1 MQNRR
6 KGTHMATGRLQS
18 EGKTATKQKVLLYA
32 VIILAIGVAL
42 RLLPLHYQGFYE
54 PDGFYHYSVIRAA
67 ISNGYV
73 IPRYLGLSGFP
84 AHTEVSEPLGLY
96 YLTMAPYYLFNSI
109 GVNYYTI
116 MRLLPVLFGI
126 LDVIGAY
133 FLAKLLVK
141 DYRIGIISMVFVA
154 ISAANAART
163 YATIYRGDT
172 FVTIFLI
179 AAILLAARGI
189 MGADESRIKG
199 WLFPAAS
206 ATVLGSA
213 FSIWQGTPFA
223 VVVYALG
230 TAFLIAYGFIK
241 EDIGVARGAFR
252 LSICMIIPYLLE
264 VLFLSTGVMV
274 SWQPLTGINFFA
286 IYVPMLVV
294 ATASL
299 LGVSYL
305 KRPRRQRHG
314 NYLTGALRTTRARAI
329 VSALVAIAAISA
341 IVLLLG
347 SRLYYLAIGGG
358 LLSAQTALER
368 SIQELQKPGPL
379 FLFSSFSFQLL
390 LAPIGVALYLFGM
403 KGRKGI
409 KALRGTMPSFL
420 LLLSYLLVTLYLQVN
435 ASRFNSLLSIPMAGL
450 SAYAVWAIAS
460 DKSKST
466 IRIFNDRVNM
476 RATLVGLLAA
486 FIIIEFVVTAAQSA
500 AFSQADGIDPA
511 FLSAMAWM
519 RNSTPANATVLAFWP
534 DGSVI
539 EGWADRT
546 SFMDSVGGQNSALIA
561 NFSDFILNSSPD
573 PQYLYDIGRP
583 QYLVVRYLLLD
594 ESLPIVEEGNLSASR
609 YYYIQLQP
617 AGESKSQGSS
627 TYGFMAPRGYPYYT
641 VSVTIPNG
649 SLSLPGATLLSTN
662 GTAYNATIIYYNMS
676 SGTYGISDAVGAP
689 SSLPTVLVYL
699 NSTGTVASA
708 ALTSS
713 GLADS
718 NLFKLLIECGQA
730 SCAYNPGNV
739 SLSIVY
745 SNNDTKIFRLSYR

>member
-1 MQNRR
+1 M
-6 KGTHMATGRLQS
+6 H
-18 EGKTATKQKVLLYA
+18 GKARSLTTFAAAIIIVLMLG
-32 VIILAIGVAL
+32 VSLRAI
-42 RLLPLHYQGFYE
+42 PLFNYQGFYE
-54 PDGFYHYSVIRAA
+54 PDGFYHYAVVTAA
-67 ISNGYV
+67 IADGYG
-73 IPRYLGLSGFP
+73 IPYVLSLSGFP
-84 AHTEVSEPLGLY
+84 QHFIISEPLGLY
-96 YLTMAPYYLFNSI
+96 YLTLIPTYVLHGFGISA
-109 GVNYYTI
+109 YTI
-116 MRLLPVLFGI
+116 MRLLPVLFGA
-126 LDVIGAY
+126 LDMVGAY
-133 FLAKLLVK
+133 LLGK
-141 DYRIGIISMVFVA
+141 SIANDRRAGLLSMLLIA
-154 ISAANAART
+154 ISGANAART
-163 YATIYRGDT
+163 YATIYRGDS
-172 FVTIFLI
+172 FI
-179 AAILLAARGI
+179 
-189 MGADESRIKG
+189 S
-199 WLFPAAS
+199 
-206 ATVLGSA
+206 
-213 FSIWQGTPFA
+213 
-223 VVVYALG
+223 
-230 TAFLIAYGFIK
+230 AFLIMALILAIK
-241 EDIGVARGAFR
+241 CVSANYNEKKAGRTSWYYALAASGTVALSLSVWNGAPFVLVTYMAGIAL
-252 LSICMIIPYLLE
+252 LSICSFIRLDKGMAKGAAQLSATAILIYLAGM
-264 VLFLSTGVMV
+264 LFLV
-274 SWQPLTGINFFA
+274 SGIMRAGQPLTGYHFFILYMPILLA
-286 IYVPMLVV
+286 SCAALAFMCMQKNGKVRRSRSGFAFVTARSRLALSIAFIVISL
-294 ATASL
+294 ATMSL
-299 LGVSYL
+299 LFWGYIT
-305 KRPRRQRHG
+305 H
-314 NYLTGALRTTRARAI
+314 I
-329 VSALVAIAAISA
+329 
-341 IVLLLG
+341 
-347 SRLYYLAIGGG
+347 LAVGG
-358 LLSAQTALER
+358 LISQTALDR

-435 ASRFNSLLSIPMAGL
+435 ASRFNSLLSIPMAVF

-476 RATLVGLLAA
+476 RATLVGLLVA

-617 AGESKSQGSS
+617 DEESKSQGSS
-627 TYGFMAPRGYPYYT
+627 TYGFMAPRGYPYYM

-689 SSLPTVLVYL
+689 SSLPGVLVYL